1 MILVDTNIISE
12 LMKPRPSQTVVEW
25 FDNTDPV
32 TVFVSTV
39 TIGEIIYG
47 LNLLPQG
54 KRRQQLTKAFQAVIA
69 EAFSQRIVSFDEA
82 AALIYGELMAQ
93 RQKMGRP
100 MAIGDGQ
107 IAAIASARGYIL
119 ATRNVRDFEDCGLTL
134 VNPFEI

>member
-1 MILVDTNIISE
+1 MILVDTNVISE

-25 FDNTDPV
+25 FESTDPA

-39 TIGEIIYG
+39 TIAEIVYG

-69 EAFSQRIVSFDEA
+69 EAFSHRIISFDEA
-82 AALIYGELMAQ
+82 AASMYGELMAQ

-100 MAIGDGQ
+100 MAIGDCQ

-134 VNPFEI
+134 VNPFL